1 VSAGFGRR
9 REKEETLG
17 RLAGRVAIVTGA
29 ASGIGRAIAETY
41 AREGAALAILD
52 KNGEGIGEVGRALA
66 AAGASVYD
74 AHIDVRD
81 YRRVRE
87 FRDEV
92 VGRFGRIDVLVNNA
106 GIGYEGEFMAS
117 NLEGWREVIQ
127 VNLEAVYVGSK
138 LAAEAMIGRGGG
150 RIINISS
157 VQALRT
163 TGRTAPYNAAKSGL
177 LGLTHAL
184 AVEMAPHNVV
194 ANAIAPGF
202 IHTGMSILA
211 DGTDETTTPDFLE
224 YFLRRRRIPL
234 ARVGTAEDV
243 AGTALFL
250 ASDDCRYMTGQTLIV
265 DGGMTL
271 TI

>member
-1 VSAGFGRR
+1 M
-9 REKEETLG
+9 G
-17 RLAGRVAIVTGA
+17 RLSGRVAIVTGA
-29 ASGIGRAIAETY
+29 AGGIGRAIAEEY
-41 AREGAALAILD
+41 AREGAALAVLD
-52 KNGEGIGEVGRALA
+52 KNGEGIDEAGRALA
-66 AAGASVYD
+66 EGGAVVHG
-74 AHIDVRD
+74 ARVDVRD
-81 YRRVRE
+81 YRRMEE

-92 VGRFGRIDVLVNNA
+92 VARFGRIDVLVNNA
-106 GIGYEGEFMAS
+106 GIGYEGDFMAS
-117 NLEGWREVIQ
+117 NLEGWREVIE
-127 VNLEAVYVGSK
+127 VDLEAVYVGSK
-138 LAAEAMIGRGGG
+138 LAAEAMVRGGGG

-163 TGRTAPYNAAKSGL
+163 TGRTAPYNAAKAGL

-184 AVEMAPHNVV
+184 AVELAPYNIV

-202 IHTGMSILA
+202 IHTGMSFLA
-211 DGTDETTTPDFLE
+211 DGTDETTTPDFVE

-250 ASDDCRYMTGQTLIV
+250 ASDDCRYMTGQTLVV